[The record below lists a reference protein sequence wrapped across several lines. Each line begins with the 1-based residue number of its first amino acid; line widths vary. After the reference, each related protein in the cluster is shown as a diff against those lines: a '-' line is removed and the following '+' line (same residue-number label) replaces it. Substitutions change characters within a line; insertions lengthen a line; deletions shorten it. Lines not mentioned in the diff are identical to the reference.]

1 MNLRHHYRSAMSE
14 RDFRYFETY
23 SARDQALIIEEAKD
37 RIQEENLARL
47 KESIR
52 STPITKVLGIVSHVS
67 VAGMSVVPGRRV
79 CVYVC

>member
-1 MNLRHHYRSAMSE
+1 MDLRHHYRSAMSE
-14 RDFRYFETY
+14 RDFRYYETY

-47 KESIR
+47 KESLR

-67 VAGMSVVPGRRV
+67 AAGMSVVPGRRV
-79 CVYVC
+79 CAYV

>member
-1 MNLRHHYRSAMSE
+1 MSE
-14 RDFRYFETY
+14 RDFRYYETY
-23 SARDQALIIEEAKD
+23 SARDQSLIIEEAKD

-67 VAGMSVVPGRRV
+67 AAGMSVVPGRRV
-79 CVYVC
+79 SVYVC